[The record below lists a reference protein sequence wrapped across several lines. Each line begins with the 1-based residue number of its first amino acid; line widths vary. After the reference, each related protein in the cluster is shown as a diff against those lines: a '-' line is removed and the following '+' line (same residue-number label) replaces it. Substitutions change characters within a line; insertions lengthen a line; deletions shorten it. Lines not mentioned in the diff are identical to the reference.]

1 VTLLTIQQTVQ
12 ETGLSADT
20 LRYYERIGLL
30 IPIRDASSR
39 HRRYTPADLVWIQFM
54 TKLRSTG
61 MPLLEVREYLK
72 LYLQGDQMLPSR
84 QALLE
89 AHARRVEQQIAEL
102 QAALKTIRQK
112 IDYTKA
118 RNKALESA
126 K

>member
-1 VTLLTIQQTVQ
+1 VTLFTIQQTVQ

-39 HRRYTPADLVWIQFM
+39 HRRYTPADLVWIGFM

-61 MPLLEVREYLK
+61 MPLLEVREYLE
-72 LYLQGDQMLPSR
+72 LYLQGDQMLPNR

-89 AHARRVEQQIAEL
+89 AHARRVEQQVAEL
-102 QAALKTIRQK
+102 QSSLKTIRQK

-118 RNKALESA
+118 RGKALESA